1 MRPGKKSFLWLRSDF
16 TRKPNRS
23 VMSKKTSL
31 KDTGKNG
38 RERGPAAGKPGSKS
52 GGPMALVATTQSEEE
67 TFELAKRFAR
77 QFKGREVVL
86 LSGELGAGKTIFAK
100 GIAAGLGM
108 KNWALVCSPSFTIMN
123 IYEARYPIF
132 HFDLYRLEKS
142 DDILDLG
149 WEDYLD
155 RGVVIVEWG
164 ERIPF
169 ELAAVRVDIRKGKGD
184 KRTIEIS
191 RQRP

>member
-1 MRPGKKSFLWLRSDF
+1 MNKKPTSKGPRRL
-16 TRKPNRS
+16 N
-23 VMSKKTSL
+23 KKTSSAAARIRSKAREMIDL
-31 KDTGKNG
+31 K
-38 RERGPAAGKPGSKS
+38 
-52 GGPMALVATTQSEEE
+52 VTTHSEEE
-67 TFELAKRFAR
+67 TFELARKLATG
-77 QFKGREVVL
+77 FKGREVVL

-132 HFDLYRLEKS
+132 HFDLYRLEKAG
-142 DDILDLG
+142 DILDLG

-169 ELAAVRVDIRKGKGD
+169 DLAAIRVNIKKSKGD
-184 KRTIEIS
+184 TREIEIS
-191 RQRP
+191 MTSGE